1 MSTGLHM
8 IDVSIDAFKNE
19 TYKKIRVNGDLN
31 VTKRNVIDLIKFKNE
46 INAKTK
52 IIISFVEQEGN
63 KSETNDFKNFGTQR
77 CR

>member
-1 MSTGLHM
+1 M

-52 IIISFVEQEGN
+52 IIISFV
-63 KSETNDFKNFGTQR
+63 
-77 CR
+77 